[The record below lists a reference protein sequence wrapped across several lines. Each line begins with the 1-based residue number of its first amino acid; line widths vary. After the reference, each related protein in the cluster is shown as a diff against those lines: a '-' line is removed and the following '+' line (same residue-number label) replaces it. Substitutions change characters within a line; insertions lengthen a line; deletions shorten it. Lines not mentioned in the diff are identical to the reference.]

1 MAHITISAGTNGEKT
16 TVSEMRKRLARVL
29 SKLDGDQEV
38 SFSFAA
44 SLDSYRPSRGI
55 PKIPDSPDTR
65 HARLASCPKIL
76 EAPYNLAKKYARCGL
91 GIDHDNDGNCGV
103 CAKKSDAE
111 IRSGLWAYAQF
122 AEQSQGQGE

>member
-44 SLDSYRPSRGI
+44 SCENYRHTKRDDCAELDARLAAGGVGV

-65 HARLASCPKIL
+65 HARMVSCPRIL
-76 EAPYNLAKKYARCGL
+76 EAPYDLSVPSL
-91 GIDHDNDGNCGV
+91 DPQLFWD
-103 CAKKSDAE
+103 
-111 IRSGLWAYAQF
+111 
-122 AEQSQGQGE
+122 GQGYGSGE